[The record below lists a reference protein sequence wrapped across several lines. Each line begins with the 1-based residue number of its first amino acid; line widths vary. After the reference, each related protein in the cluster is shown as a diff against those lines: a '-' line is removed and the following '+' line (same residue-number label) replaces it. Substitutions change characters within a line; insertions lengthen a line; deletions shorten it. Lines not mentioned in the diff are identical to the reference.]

1 MIPVTLYQIHRFF
14 MSCYFLLFQPH
25 RFFLLSFVLLQYRP
39 SCSLDFCSEIHI
51 ITSGCAN
58 IFLFTVSSTGTL
70 P

>member
-1 MIPVTLYQIHRFF
+1 L
-14 MSCYFLLFQPH
+14 CYSYIGQRAVFD
-25 RFFLLSFVLLQYRP
+25 S
-39 SCSLDFCSEIHI
+39 CSEIHI